1 MEIGVRICRWS
12 EDKDERRRICRPDIA
27 TQDGSPR
34 RIGIPNE
41 VRESDMSEINSIYN
55 RIAKGENGPNAV
67 EYAVLLSLIIVVCVT
82 AAANMGRTTGS
93 GMVDMASRVK
103 TTR

>member
-1 MEIGVRICRWS
+1 MEIGALICRWTKH
-12 EDKDERRRICRPDIA
+12 KDERQRINRPDRA

-41 VRESDMSEINSIYN
+41 VRETDMSETNSIYN
-55 RIAKGENGPNAV
+55 RIAKSENGPNAV
-67 EYAVLLSLIIVVCVT
+67 EYAVMLSLIIVVCVT
-82 AAANMGRTTGS
+82 AATNMSRTSGN